1 MAWYTGILRFLFPE
15 MLWHFNRD
23 EKAIYLTFDDGPD
36 PDVTPQVLDLLRAH
50 GAKATFFCIG
60 KRVEAHPEIYRR
72 IIDEGHAVGN
82 HTWSHPN
89 GWRTSGSKY
98 TADVHKASQ
107 LISSSLFR
115 PPYGKLRLGQWF
127 KLRGRYRLVMWDV
140 LPGDWKSSRSGK
152 QIADRT
158 MRSIRSGS
166 IVVLHDSVKAA
177 PRMLPALGQ
186 ILPQLSSSGYVCK
199 VIL

>member
-23 EKAIYLTFDDGPD
+23 EKAVYLTFDDGPD
-36 PDVTPQVLDLLRAH
+36 PDVTVHVLDLLRVHRAH
-50 GAKATFFCIG
+50 ATFFCIG
-60 KRVEAHPEIYRR
+60 SRVEAHPEVYRR

-89 GWRTSGSKY
+89 GWRTSGSEY

-115 PPYGKLRLGQWF
+115 PPYGKLRPGQWLS
-127 KLRGRYRLVMWDV
+127 LRKRYRLVMWDV
-140 LPGDWKSSRSGK
+140 LPGDWKSSRSTA
-152 QIADRT
+152 QIVDRT
-158 MRSIRSGS
+158 IRSVGPGS
-166 IVVLHDSVKAA
+166 IVVLHDSAKAA
-177 PRMLPALGQ
+177 PRMLPALVE
-186 ILPQLSSSGYVCK
+186 ILSNLSSAGYTFK
-199 VIL
+199 AIA